1 MSTTYI
7 FKIRDNVIG
16 FFGYPLPTLDEA
28 LAFEGYTIGDE
39 EELIDENGEYTG
51 MYLEEVEY
59 RPATAEELEPDPDDD
74 TEEAKEA
81 RREALAAGLDEMI
94 AQGWTADEAIENK
107 EGFFERIGDLADGI
121 PAEEVWEIWENIWEI
136 KMEEGEMLSNNY
148 YWLDTTETWNS
159 PRKGE
164 MILIRG
170 QYNEDGEKDRDTE
183 EEVLKFTEADC
194 GIIPGDDDKAWK
206 KIDSY
211 ITEQLGF
218 LPDYEIN

>member
-121 PAEEVWEIWENIWEI
+121 PAEEVWEIWENMWEI
-136 KMEEGEMLSNNY
+136 KTEEAERVSNNY
-148 YWLDTTETWNS
+148 YWLDLISESGVFTLY
-159 PRKGE
+159 KGKLDE
-164 MILIRG
+164 
-170 QYNEDGEKDRDTE
+170 NGEKDRDTE
-183 EEVLKFTEADC
+183 EEVLSCRYKDIDVNPITDN
-194 GIIPGDDDKAWK
+194 DKEREEGWK
-206 KIDSY
+206 KIDAY
-211 ITEQLGF
+211 IEEQLGF
-218 LPDYEIN
+218 LPDYEVN